1 MSEPQF
7 DGKCALAHSLKKGAG
22 DIPDGRADLSVTM
35 DGRTYY
41 FLNPVARAIWR
52 HTYAPKGKLVRW
64 IILIAVIAALVW
76 IVRSVLA

>member
-1 MSEPQF
+1 
-7 DGKCALAHSLKKGAG
+7 
-22 DIPDGRADLSVTM
+22 M